1 MGTDNKNNSK
11 KTETVAA
18 SAVRFPVLR
27 NGKYVCSDGQQ
38 FTDSYFAETHEKQL
52 KKQQLCQKQN

>member
-27 NGKYVCSDGQQ
+27 NGAWECSDGFRTQDAYVAGQ
-38 FTDSYFAETHEKQL
+38 HEKKL
-52 KKQQLCQKQN
+52 KKQ

>member
-27 NGKYVCSDGQQ
+27 NGAWECSDG
-38 FTDSYFAETHEKQL
+38 FRSTDACLAGQHEKQL
-52 KKQQLCQKQN
+52 KKQ